1 MQNGFNYRI
10 AMLISLLIV
19 FCLSSCRT
27 SKKSIEK
34 SRIEFEK
41 NEVKKNNVDS
51 SVLIQKDDALN
62 KVDSLSWSNYMKEL
76 NFSFNGVNNND
87 ELEIIKTDNGWKFK
101 GKGFIN
107 GKSTDKKNDSIIKS
121 NTHQVKNEVSK
132 VNSRS
137 KTELESNN
145 SQITV
150 DKEKDK
156 FSIGPTFGVLILALI
171 IILYYVIRRF
181 KY

>member
-1 MQNGFNYRI
+1 M
-10 AMLISLLIV
+10 V

-34 SRIEFEK
+34 SRIEIDRKEIK
-41 NEVKKNNVDS
+41 INKVDSSISVQKNNVLS
-51 SVLIQKDDALN
+51 

-76 NFSFNGVNNND
+76 NFYFNGLDNND

-121 NTHQVKNEVSK
+121 NSHQAIVETSRI
-132 VNSRS
+132 NSNS
-137 KTELESNN
+137 KTEVESNN
-145 SQITV
+145 YLTKV
-150 DKEKDK
+150 DKGKDK
-156 FSIGPTFGVLILALI
+156 FSIGPTFGILILALI
-171 IILYYVIRRF
+171 ILIYYAIKRF